1 MGAFLESTSNETM
14 HAYCGLLAHSW
25 VQYIHLVGAK
35 FKLSSTNTSR
45 KVVVPVWYETLACSM
60 IQGLST
66 SVWMMLFLLCEFLH
80 TDYCGPKTIWG
91 LSIHHLC

>member
-1 MGAFLESTSNETM
+1 MALLVSMGACLAESTTNEIM

-45 KVVVPVWYETLACSM
+45 KVVVPKWYETLTCRVN
-60 IQGLST
+60 L
-66 SVWMMLFLLCEFLH
+66 E
-80 TDYCGPKTIWG
+80 
-91 LSIHHLC
+91 SIYHHQSAYG